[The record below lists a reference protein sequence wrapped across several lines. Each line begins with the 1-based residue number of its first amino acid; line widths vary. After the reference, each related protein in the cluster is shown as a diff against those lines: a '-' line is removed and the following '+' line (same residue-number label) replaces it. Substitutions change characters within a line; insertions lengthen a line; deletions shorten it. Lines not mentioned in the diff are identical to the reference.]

1 MEVLPEVDCEED
13 VTILDDE
20 DGNEERARDLEGL
33 RDLESSL
40 SNRRITPTVTHIAK
54 PRAHV
59 DPSKCPSSYKENSS
73 QEKLMLAMAEN
84 FRQQYALLYPDHK
97 ALLLCPVNEYGVQ
110 KFVSTT
116 LRSTLLPY
124 SELYD
129 WEGCA
134 SFVADYL
141 SLDLLDPPFELPK
154 QLSSPTWVLQTQ
166 RGTCFDFSIVLCSL
180 LLGAGYNAYCVSGYA
195 TKEMCL
201 LDQSRQECPLLQPP
215 IQDETEE
222 PKKPIKKYSVK
233 PSRDLHSN
241 FEKRQEQKQ
250 QAEAEATALKKQQ
263 DAERLQKEQE
273 RPPPDPLRGLRV
285 HCWVLVLSGNREVPE
300 NFFIDPLTGKSYSTT
315 NDNFLGIESVW
326 NHRNYW
332 VNKQDCTF
340 GCDEMTFDM
349 GDLSKWEYVLCG
361 PTSQSLSI
369 ISDPKTSEEPED
381 DEEEEMDE
389 LKVFEMP
396 PSWVTKIDI
405 SPADMEMRYPGGM
418 KSILYRRAK
427 LEKFAPYLLKDGLVT
442 KLTTYKDIECTQSST
457 IKEWFKHRSDHL
469 DERELH
475 TDTNVTTEHFRPG
488 RSDALKYHRYITL
501 VPETE
506 RQMDFYSHTRIDGL
520 ARRIEKPFEL
530 TETFEDRTD
539 FLFYR
544 HVVYGK
550 QIKVIRAGEAFEQ
563 RPLQRVEERF
573 HRDPSKP
580 ASKDVAER
588 IFMVSERRIQVT
600 FHLEDDKIIPAWLNF
615 IKPKEAADSQKAQ
628 AFTPQMVSGFQVD
641 PSAKPYKNL
650 QLYEMLV
657 ELIREEENVE
667 LQIRESGKEVRSI
680 LSSREKEDSNT
691 DLLISIY
698 NPTRNET
705 ARRHMEEKER
715 MAKEKKQREKEKE
728 LDLLAPSQ
736 VRLGLPEVLT
746 RQDALQL
753 KTDCLNEFK
762 QQLFNKA
769 SLIQSRIEKE
779 SEELQKK
786 QLWYQKNY
794 LTMTNED
801 EDDYLAYCSDAMF
814 RIHVLK
820 MRLIRHKE
828 KAPQKYLA
836 LEEKLRRHP
845 RLASHLL

>member
-1 MEVLPEVDCEED
+1 MEALPEVDCEED
-13 VTILDDE
+13 VAVTDDE
-20 DGNEERARDLEGL
+20 EDDEASARDLESGL
-33 RDLESSL
+33 SVI
-40 SNRRITPTVTHIAK
+40 RITPTVAHIANLR
-54 PRAHV
+54 PQAAL
-59 DPSKCPSSYKENSS
+59 SNCPSSYKENSS

-84 FRQQYALLYPDHK
+84 FREQYALLYPDHK

-124 SELYD
+124 PELYD

-141 SLDLLDPPFELPK
+141 SLELLDPPFELPK
-154 QLSSPTWVLQTQ
+154 QLSSPTWVLQAQ
-166 RGTCFDFSIVLCSL
+166 KGTCFDFCNVLCSL

-195 TKEMCL
+195 AKEMCL
-201 LDQSRQECPLLQPP
+201 LDQSRQECPLLQLQ
-215 IQDETEE
+215 IQDKTEE

-233 PSRDLHSN
+233 TPRDLQSN
-241 FEKRQEQKQ
+241 FERRQEEKR
-250 QAEAEATALKKQQ
+250 QAEAEAAALKEQQ
-263 DAERLQKEQE
+263 EAERLQKERE
-273 RPPPDPLRGLRV
+273 RPAPDPLRGLRV

-326 NHRNYW
+326 NHQNYW

-340 GCDEMTFDM
+340 GCNEMTFDL

-361 PTSQSLSI
+361 QSPSI
-369 ISDPKTSEEPED
+369 ISDPKTLEEPED
-381 DEEEEMDE
+381 EEEEDMDE

-396 PSWVTKIDI
+396 PSWVTKINI

-418 KSILYRRAK
+418 KVIQYRKAK

-442 KLTTYKDIECTQSST
+442 KLTTYEDIECTQAST

-475 TDTNVTTEHFRPG
+475 TDSNVTTEHFRPG

-506 RQMDFYSHTRIDGL
+506 RQMDFYSHIRTDGL
-520 ARRIEKPFEL
+520 ARRIEKPFEM

-550 QIKVIRAGEAFEQ
+550 QIKLTRAREALEQ
-563 RPLQRVEERF
+563 RPLQRVEEQF
-573 HRDPSKP
+573 HRDHSNP
-580 ASKDVAER
+580 ASSDVAER
-588 IFMVSERRIQVT
+588 VFIVSDRRIQVT
-600 FHLEDDKIIPAWLNF
+600 FHLEDDRIIPAWLNF

-628 AFTPQMVSGFQVD
+628 AFTPEMVSGFQVD

-650 QLYEMLV
+650 QLYEILV
-657 ELIREEENVE
+657 ELMRQEENVQ
-667 LQIRESGKEVRSI
+667 LSIRDSEREVRSI
-680 LSSREKEDSNT
+680 LSSREKEDSDT

-705 ARRHMEEKER
+705 ARLHMEEKER
-715 MAKEKKQREKEKE
+715 MAKEKKRRKKEKE

-779 SEELQKK
+779 TEELQKK
-786 QLWYQKNY
+786 QLWYQKNS
-794 LTMTNED
+794 LSMSKED
-801 EDDYLAYCSDAMF
+801 EDDYLTYCSDAMF
-814 RIHVLK
+814 RIQVLQL
-820 MRLIRHKE
+820 RLIRHKE
-828 KAPQKYLA
+828 RAPQKYLA
-836 LEEKLRRHP
+836 LEEKLKRHP
-845 RLASHLL
+845 RLASQLL

>member
-13 VTILDDE
+13 VTITDNEEDDE
-20 DGNEERARDLEGL
+20 ESARDLEGL

-40 SNRRITPTVTHIAK
+40 SNIRINPTVTHMAR

-59 DPSKCPSSYKENSS
+59 DLSKCPSSYKENSA

-97 ALLLCPVNEYGVQ
+97 ALLLCPVNECGVQ

-124 SELYD
+124 PELYD
-129 WEGCA
+129 WEGCS

-141 SLDLLDPPFELPK
+141 SLELLDPPFELPK
-154 QLSSPTWVLQTQ
+154 QLSSPTWVLQIQ

-201 LDQSRQECPLLQPP
+201 LDQSRQECPLLQPQ
-215 IQDETEE
+215 IQDKTEE
-222 PKKPIKKYSVK
+222 PKKPTQKYSVK
-233 PSRDLHSN
+233 PVRDLHSN

-250 QAEAEATALKKQQ
+250 HAEAEAAALKKQQ
-263 DAERLQKEQE
+263 DVERLQKEQE
-273 RPPPDPLRGLRV
+273 RPSPDPLRGLRV

-315 NDNFLGIESVW
+315 NENFLGIESVW

-369 ISDPKTSEEPED
+369 ISDPKTLEEPED
-381 DEEEEMDE
+381 EDEEEMEG

-418 KSILYRRAK
+418 KVIQYRKAK

-442 KLTTYKDIECTQSST
+442 KLTMYKDLECTQAST
-457 IKEWFKHRSDHL
+457 IKEWFKHQSDHL

-475 TDTNVTTEHFRPG
+475 TDSNVTTDHFRPG

-501 VPETE
+501 VPETG
-506 RQMDFYSHTRIDGL
+506 RQMDFYSHIRTDGL
-520 ARRIEKPFEL
+520 ARRIEKPFEM

-544 HVVYGK
+544 RVVYGK
-550 QIKVIRAGEAFEQ
+550 QIKVIRAGEALEQ

-573 HRDPSKP
+573 HRDLSKA

-588 IFMVSERRIQVT
+588 IFMMTDRRIQVT

-641 PSAKPYKNL
+641 PSVKPYKNL
-650 QLYEMLV
+650 KLYEMLV
-657 ELIREEENVE
+657 ELMREEEDVE
-667 LQIRESGKEVRSI
+667 LQIRESEKEVRSI

-715 MAKEKKQREKEKE
+715 MAEEKKQRQKEKE

-746 RQDALQL
+746 HQDALQL

-762 QQLFNKA
+762 QQLLNKA
-769 SLIQSRIEKE
+769 SIIQSRIEKE
-779 SEELQKK
+779 TEELQKK

-794 LTMTNED
+794 LTMSNED

-814 RIHVLK
+814 RIHVFK

-828 KAPQKYLA
+828 RAPQKYLA
-836 LEEKLRRHP
+836 LEEKLKRHP

>member
-13 VTILDDE
+13 VTITDNEEDDE
-20 DGNEERARDLEGL
+20 ESARDLEGL

-40 SNRRITPTVTHIAK
+40 SNIRINPTVTHMAR

-59 DPSKCPSSYKENSS
+59 DLSKCPSSYKENSA

-97 ALLLCPVNEYGVQ
+97 ALLLCPVNECGVQ

-124 SELYD
+124 PELYD
-129 WEGCA
+129 WEGCS

-141 SLDLLDPPFELPK
+141 SLELLDPPFELPK
-154 QLSSPTWVLQTQ
+154 QLSSPTWVLQIQ

-201 LDQSRQECPLLQPP
+201 LDQSRQECPLLQPQ
-215 IQDETEE
+215 IQDKTEE
-222 PKKPIKKYSVK
+222 PKKPTQKYSVK
-233 PSRDLHSN
+233 PVRDLHSN

-250 QAEAEATALKKQQ
+250 HAEAEAAALKKQQ
-263 DAERLQKEQE
+263 DVERLQKEQE
-273 RPPPDPLRGLRV
+273 RPSPDPLRGLRV

-315 NDNFLGIESVW
+315 NENFLGIESVW

-340 GCDEMTFDM
+340 GCD
-349 GDLSKWEYVLCG
+349 VN
-361 PTSQSLSI
+361 
-369 ISDPKTSEEPED
+369 
-381 DEEEEMDE
+381 
-389 LKVFEMP
+389 
-396 PSWVTKIDI
+396 
-405 SPADMEMRYPGGM
+405 MEMRYPGGM
-418 KSILYRRAK
+418 KVIQYRKAK

-442 KLTTYKDIECTQSST
+442 KLTMYKDLE
-457 IKEWFKHRSDHL
+457 
-469 DERELH
+469 
-475 TDTNVTTEHFRPG
+475 
-488 RSDALKYHRYITL
+488 YHRYITL
-501 VPETE
+501 VPETG
-506 RQMDFYSHTRIDGL
+506 RQMDFYSHIRTDGL
-520 ARRIEKPFEL
+520 ARRIEKPFEM

-544 HVVYGK
+544 RVVYGK
-550 QIKVIRAGEAFEQ
+550 QIK
-563 RPLQRVEERF
+563 RVEERF
-573 HRDPSKP
+573 HRDLSKA

-588 IFMVSERRIQVT
+588 IFMMTDRRIQVT

-641 PSAKPYKNL
+641 PSVKPYKNL
-650 QLYEMLV
+650 KLYEMLV
-657 ELIREEENVE
+657 ELMREEEDVE
-667 LQIRESGKEVRSI
+667 LQIRESEKEVRSI

-715 MAKEKKQREKEKE
+715 MAEEKKQRQKEKE

-736 VRLGLPEVLT
+736 ET
-746 RQDALQL
+746 
-753 KTDCLNEFK
+753 
-762 QQLFNKA
+762 
-769 SLIQSRIEKE
+769 
-779 SEELQKK
+779 EELQKK

-794 LTMTNED
+794 LTMSNED

-814 RIHVLK
+814 RIHVFK

-828 KAPQKYLA
+828 RAPQKYLA
-836 LEEKLRRHP
+836 LEEKLKRHP

>member
-13 VTILDDE
+13 VTITDNEEDDE
-20 DGNEERARDLEGL
+20 ESARDLEGL

-40 SNRRITPTVTHIAK
+40 SNIRINPTVTHMAR

-59 DPSKCPSSYKENSS
+59 DLSKCPSSYKENSA

-97 ALLLCPVNEYGVQ
+97 ALLLCPVNECGVQ

-124 SELYD
+124 PELYD
-129 WEGCA
+129 WEGCS

-141 SLDLLDPPFELPK
+141 SLELLDPPFELPK
-154 QLSSPTWVLQTQ
+154 QLSSPTWVLQIQ

-201 LDQSRQECPLLQPP
+201 LDQSRQECPLLQPQ
-215 IQDETEE
+215 IQDKTEE
-222 PKKPIKKYSVK
+222 PKKPTQKYSVK
-233 PSRDLHSN
+233 PVRDLHSN

-250 QAEAEATALKKQQ
+250 HAEAEAAALKKQQ
-263 DAERLQKEQE
+263 DVERLQK
-273 RPPPDPLRGLRV
+273 V
-285 HCWVLVLSGNREVPE
+285 GNREVPE

-315 NDNFLGIESVW
+315 NENFLGIESVW

-369 ISDPKTSEEPED
+369 ISDPKTLEEPED
-381 DEEEEMDE
+381 EDEEEMEG

-418 KSILYRRAK
+418 KVIQYRKAK

-442 KLTTYKDIECTQSST
+442 KLTMYKDLECTQAST
-457 IKEWFKHRSDHL
+457 IKEWFKHQSDHL

-475 TDTNVTTEHFRPG
+475 TDSN
-488 RSDALKYHRYITL
+488 
-501 VPETE
+501 
-506 RQMDFYSHTRIDGL
+506 
-520 ARRIEKPFEL
+520 
-530 TETFEDRTD
+530 
-539 FLFYR
+539 
-544 HVVYGK
+544 
-550 QIKVIRAGEAFEQ
+550 
-563 RPLQRVEERF
+563 RVEERF
-573 HRDPSKP
+573 HRDLSKA

-588 IFMVSERRIQVT
+588 IFMMTDRRIQVT

-628 AFTPQMVSGFQVD
+628 AFTPQMV
-641 PSAKPYKNL
+641 
-650 QLYEMLV
+650 
-657 ELIREEENVE
+657 
-667 LQIRESGKEVRSI
+667 RSI

-715 MAKEKKQREKEKE
+715 MAEEKKQRQKEKE

-736 VRLGLPEVLT
+736 ET
-746 RQDALQL
+746 
-753 KTDCLNEFK
+753 
-762 QQLFNKA
+762 
-769 SLIQSRIEKE
+769 
-779 SEELQKK
+779 EELQKK

-794 LTMTNED
+794 LTMSNED

-814 RIHVLK
+814 RIHVFK

-828 KAPQKYLA
+828 RAPQKYLA
-836 LEEKLRRHP
+836 LEEKLKRHP